1 MKNKLLGLKTTV
13 ITFFEELNDFH
24 IEQIERLTKS
34 DDPDEIAAIQH
45 HFILNSLY
53 EATT

>member
-1 MKNKLLGLKTTV
+1 MKNKLLSLKTTV
-13 ITFFEELNDFH
+13 LGFLEELTDFH

-45 HFILNSLY
+45 HFILNSVY